1 MNADKLT
8 SIRMDFQDND
18 ILALLSGEHNH
29 FLAHIEKSLDVTLDS
44 FGNSIKIAGS
54 AKSTKAARRVIE
66 DLYKKIHA
74 GAVEDFDKSMVDDA
88 LRWAMNGHQDA
99 PPARAATIDTWKKKI
114 VAKTKGQQDY
124 LGLLRSNEVVFGL
137 GPAGTGKTYMAVA
150 RAVEALKKREVE
162 RIILSRP
169 AVEAGERLGFL
180 PGDMKEKVDPY
191 LRPLYDALYDMMQA
205 DKVERMLVS
214 GEIEIAP
221 LAFMRGRTLSNA
233 HVIIDEAQNTTP
245 VQMKMVLTRLGRD
258 SHMVITGD
266 LSQIDLPNRQPSGLA
281 EAARILNDIRGVG
294 IIHLSGEDVV
304 RHPVVARI
312 LQAYEAGQKPQNQGK
327 YYNETAVNTTE
338 RIGFHSHGS

>member
-1 MNADKLT
+1 VNADKTT
-8 SIRMDFQDND
+8 SIRMDFDDND

-29 FLAHIEKSLDVTLDS
+29 YLAHIEKSLDVSLDS
-44 FGNSIKIAGS
+44 FGNSIKISGPV
-54 AKSTKAARRVIE
+54 KSTKNAQRVIE
-66 DLYKKIHA
+66 DLYKKIRTG
-74 GAVEDFDKSMVDDA
+74 GAADFDKTIIDDA
-88 LRWAMNGHQDA
+88 LRWVKTGQTPAA
-99 PPARAATIDTWKKKI
+99 PASVLAIDTWKKKI

-124 LGLLRSNEVVFGL
+124 LTLLRANEVVFGL

-191 LRPLYDALYDMMQA
+191 LRPLYDALYDMMPA
-205 DKVERMLVS
+205 DKVDRMLVS
-214 GEIEIAP
+214 AEIEVAP

-245 VQMKMVLTRLGRD
+245 VQMKMVLTRLGQD

-266 LSQIDLPNRQPSGLA
+266 LSQIDLPDAQPSGLA
-281 EAARILNDIRGVG
+281 EAVRILDDIRGVG

-312 LQAYEAGQKPQNQGK
+312 LQAYEAGQKPQNASK
-327 YYNETAVNTTE
+327 
-338 RIGFHSHGS
+338 

>member
-18 ILALLSGEHNH
+18 ILALLSGEHNY

-312 LQAYEAGQKPQNQGK
+312 LQAYEAGQKPQNQNK
-327 YYNETAVNTTE
+327 
-338 RIGFHSHGS
+338 